1 MRPGQSMSMRTPRS
15 AIPLTRRRFGR
26 MAAAGTASLY
36 APAVVGRA
44 APAVIHLGQIE
55 SLTGP
60 SSPAGLRGRAGTEVA
75 LADLNEKGIEIG
87 GSTYK
92 IEITVGDL
100 ANDARQAITLLRQ
113 YAASDMLCSIGPTN
127 SVGYVPLVPV
137 AGQLNFAIVGDGSV
151 APIKVWSPYAYRV
164 NPTNASATPVLLRQV
179 VAKEKVKRLAVL
191 YDQTQ
196 DGQRAD
202 SEMCK
207 AMAGPL
213 GYEVVA
219 FEAFR
224 TGDPDFSPQISTIRA
239 ARPNAIFLAAAPA
252 DGIKMVPQIRDAG
265 IELPML
271 TGSGA
276 FQDPVYW
283 DGTKGQ
289 IKGCYT
295 WISLDLNAPT
305 PGLTAFVNAYQATHN
320 GQIPAANC
328 TFGADALYAV
338 VAALKSA
345 GKVERGAF
353 GETLAALD
361 TTTPIG
367 THVQFKNPPHG
378 DNLDPSILA
387 IQVNGPGSYVP
398 V

>member
-1 MRPGQSMSMRTPRS
+1 MITT
-15 AIPLTRRRFGR
+15 PLTRRYLAKLG
-26 MAAAGTASLY
+26 AGTCLAL
-36 APAVVGRA
+36 A
-44 APAVIHLGQIE
+44 APAILAHAAPASLHLGQIE

-75 LADLNEKGIEIG
+75 IADLNKNGIEIG
-87 GSTYK
+87 GTTYK
-92 IEITVGDL
+92 IETTVGDC

-113 YAASDMLCSIGPTN
+113 YAATDMLCSIGPTN
-127 SVGYVPLVPV
+127 SVGYVPIVPV

-151 APIKVWSPYAYRV
+151 AVIKAWNPYAYRV
-164 NPTNASATPVLLRQV
+164 NPTNASATPVLLQ
-179 VAKEKVKRLAVL
+179 KVIARDKVRRLAVL

-202 SEMCK
+202 SDMCK
-207 AMAGPL
+207 QLAGKL
-213 GYEVVA
+213 SYEIIA

-239 ARPNAIFLAAAPA
+239 AKPDAIFLAAAPG

-265 IELPML
+265 LEVPLL

-283 DGTKGQ
+283 TGTKGL

-295 WISLDLNAPT
+295 WISLDLQNPANPA
-305 PGLTAFVNAYQATHN
+305 LNAFVEAYRASHE
-320 GQIPAANC
+320 GQIPAANA

-338 VAALKSA
+338 VAALKMA
-345 GKVERGAF
+345 GKAERGLLNEA
-353 GETLAALD
+353 LAALD
-361 TTTPIG
+361 TTTPLG
-367 THVQFKNPPHG
+367 THVQFKNPPSG
-378 DNLDPSILA
+378 DNLDPSVLA
-387 IQVNGPGSYVP
+387 VQVNGPGSYLAV
-398 V
+398 